1 MADPVIP
8 ALPNPQEPLRILSL
22 GAGVQSTTLALM
34 AKYGEIDP
42 IDYAIFADTQSEPKA
57 VYDHLAQL
65 MAPGVLPFPV
75 IVVSK
80 GSLRQELIDASEGKR
95 GAWGRPPLFL
105 RNPDGSNGM
114 TRRQC
119 TQDYKLD
126 VIQREARRLA
136 GIKKGSRGPKTVVV
150 EQLIGISID
159 EAHRQKDARFRWIE
173 NSYPLVRH
181 GITRAECVEKL
192 TAWGWSSTPKS
203 SCTFCPYHNDTTWQ
217 EMKMSDPVSFND
229 AVDIDRLLRAS
240 GKHFMLK
247 GTPYLHSSR
256 QPLEFVKFDE
266 LIAARAARK
275 EQPQPN
281 LFGNECEGMCGV

>member
-1 MADPVIP
+1 MTPK
-8 ALPNPQEPLRILSL
+8 RILSL

-34 AKYGEIDP
+34 VAHGELDP
-42 IDYAIFADTQSEPKA
+42 VDCAIFADTQSEPKA
-57 VYDHLAQL
+57 VYDHLAEL
-65 MAPGVLPFPV
+65 MTPGVLPFPV
-75 IVVSK
+75 HIVSK

-95 GAWGRPPLFL
+95 GAWGRPPLFM

-126 VIQREARRLA
+126 VITRKVRELA
-136 GIKKGSRGPKTVVV
+136 GIRKGSRGPKDVFV

-192 TAWGWSSTPKS
+192 EAWGWLNVPKS
-203 SCTFCPYHNDTTWQ
+203 ACTFCPYHNDELWAEMQ
-217 EMKMSDPVSFND
+217 ESDPDSFAD
-229 AVDIDRLLRAS
+229 AVAIDRAIRSPSRLHLRGDA
-240 GKHFMLK
+240 
-247 GTPYLHSSR
+247 YLHETR
-256 QPLEFVKFDE
+256 QPLELVNFRGQ
-266 LIAARAARK
+266 IAAKIARHLK
-275 EQPQPN
+275 PQPN

>member
-1 MADPVIP
+1 MSP
-8 ALPNPQEPLRILSL
+8 PLRILSL

-34 AKYGEIDP
+34 VAHGELEP
-42 IDYAIFADTQSEPKA
+42 VECAIFADTQSEPRA
-57 VYDHLAQL
+57 VYDHLARL

-75 IVVSK
+75 HVITK

-105 RNPDGSNGM
+105 RNPDGSPGM

-126 VIQREARRLA
+126 VIARKVREIA
-136 GIKKGSRGPKTVVV
+136 GIKKGSPGPPRVVV

-181 GITRAECVEKL
+181 GITRAECEEKL
-192 TAWGWSSTPKS
+192 AAWGWRNVPKS
-203 SCTFCPYHNDTTWQ
+203 ACTFCPYHNDALWAEMQ
-217 EMKMSDPVSFND
+217 ENDPESFAD
-229 AVDIDRLLRAS
+229 AVRIDDLLREPGLHYHLRGEA
-240 GKHFMLK
+240 
-247 GTPYLHSSR
+247 YLHASR
-256 QPLEFVKFDE
+256 QPLKLVNFRG
-266 LIAARAARK
+266 LLAARLART
-275 EQPQPN
+275 PAPHPS

>member
-1 MADPVIP
+1 M
-8 ALPNPQEPLRILSL
+8 LRILSL

-34 AKYGEIDP
+34 VAHGEIDP
-42 IDYAIFADTQSEPKA
+42 VDCAIFADTQSEPKA
-57 VYDHLAQL
+57 VYDHLARL

-75 IVVSK
+75 HVISV
-80 GSLRQELIDASEGKR
+80 GSLRQELIDTAEGKS

-105 RNPDGSNGM
+105 QNPDGSDGM

-126 VIQREARRLA
+126 PIYRKIRELASLAR
-136 GIKKGSRGPKTVVV
+136 GSRGPKHVVV

-192 TAWGWSSTPKS
+192 TAWGWLDVPKS
-203 SCTFCPYHNDTTWQ
+203 ACTFCPYHNDAMWQ
-217 EMKMSDPVSFND
+217 EMKDHDPESFAD
-229 AVDIDRLLRAS
+229 AVTVDRLLREPQFCATLR
-240 GKHFMLK
+240 GK
-247 GTPYLHSSR
+247 PYLHRSR
-256 QPLEFVKFDE
+256 QPLEFVNFKE
-266 LIAARAARK
+266 LIATRAERAARSRALVNAMRELD
-275 EQPQPN
+275 EQQPD

>member
-1 MADPVIP
+1 MS
-8 ALPNPQEPLRILSL
+8 LRILSL

-34 AKYGEIDP
+34 VAHGELAP
-42 IDYAIFADTQSEPKA
+42 IDCAIFSDTQSEPKA
-57 VYDHLAQL
+57 VYDHLARL
-65 MAPGVLPFPV
+65 IVPGVLPFPV
-75 IVVSK
+75 HVISK

-95 GAWGRPPLFL
+95 GAWGRLPLFL
-105 RNPDGSNGM
+105 RNPDGSAGM

-126 VIQREARRLA
+126 GIARKVRELA
-136 GIKKGSRGPKTVVV
+136 GIKRGSRGPKHVAV

-192 TAWGWSSTPKS
+192 EAWGWTNVPKS
-203 SCTFCPYHNDTTWQ
+203 ACTFCPYHNDELWA
-217 EMKMSDPVSFND
+217 EMHETDPESFAD
-229 AVDIDRLLRAS
+229 AVRIDDLLRGPGQRFHLQGEA
-240 GKHFMLK
+240 
-247 GTPYLHSSR
+247 YLHETR
-256 QPLEFVKFDE
+256 QPLRFVNFRDR
-266 LIAARAARK
+266 IAKKEESAHQRAVRGIATAVVK
-275 EQPQPN
+275 HPN